1 MDLRLHHNHVGFQAL
16 CRFPR
21 FLLREC
27 HFPTGGGDT
36 VTRKDRFCLVFMDL
50 HGMFCLLRDRDAAAM
65 LCDDG
70 AVHAC

>member
-1 MDLRLHHNHVGFQAL
+1 
-16 CRFPR
+16 
-21 FLLREC
+21 
-27 HFPTGGGDT
+27 
-36 VTRKDRFCLVFMDL
+36 MDL